1 MDQVRSSV
9 NFNEQCSE
17 SSDLKL
23 AAAFSSNALDQSCV
37 NGENS
42 VKVTFRNVGYSID
55 RGFFKKEKKFLL
67 QDVSGD
73 FYSSE
78 LTAIIGP
85 SGAGKSTLMDILAGY
100 TTSGVTG
107 HVYINDKERDV
118 SWLRKRSSYI
128 MQDDHLQPLLTVHEA
143 MTVAAN
149 LKLSSQ
155 LNVKSKEEKV
165 KEILESVDLWA
176 QKRTR
181 TSGLSGGQRKR
192 LSIALELLTNP
203 QIMFFDEPTSGLD
216 IVSTKQCILLLKK
229 LASSNRTIIC
239 TIHQPSAMILG
250 LFDHLYVVSSGAC
263 MYQGS
268 VTELLPYLEEIKLKC
283 PPFHNPSDFLLEVL
297 SGEYGDYFEIL
308 QQKSKNGLSL
318 KWRRQIQFSSYND
331 ERIPPCSKSNKV
343 TDSNIKEPSR
353 ICTGSYSTS
362 FLYQVSVLVQRTFK
376 IISRDKTLTLNRLLT
391 HVLIAIFIGILY
403 YGIGLEAN
411 DMLNNFKFMFFSVMF
426 LMLTSFNCV
435 TTTFPS
441 ELPILIREHFNKWY
455 SLKSYYLAVTLADI
469 PVQIVATLLYG
480 FFTYFLT
487 RQPLE
492 TFRIISFLFMCVL
505 ISLVAQSFGLLIGA
519 CMDVK
524 NGVIFGPF
532 CMLPFTIFSGFFVQL
547 NACHSAMKW
556 LFHIS
561 FIKYGF
567 EGMVLAVLGY
577 NRPKLP
583 CYRGEYCHYRQP
595 QKFLEFMDM
604 DESSYSRAVMFLI
617 GLFLVI
623 RISAYFILRARVHKS
638 RGNKRK

>member
-1 MDQVRSSV
+1 MDQVRSSI
-9 NFNEQCSE
+9 NFNEQRSE
-17 SSDLKL
+17 SSNLEL
-23 AAAFSSNALDQSCV
+23 VEAVSSNVLGQSSV

-55 RGFFKKEKKFLL
+55 RGFFKKEKKSLL

-107 HVYINDKERDV
+107 HVYINDKKRDR

-149 LKLSSQ
+149 LKLSSY
-155 LNVKSKEEKV
+155 LNVKSKEKKV
-165 KEILESVDLWA
+165 KEILESVDLWG
-176 QKRTR
+176 QRMTR
-181 TSGLSGGQRKR
+181 TAGLSGGQRKR

-216 IVSTKQCILLLKK
+216 IVSTKQCVLLLKQ

-239 TIHQPSAMILG
+239 TIHQPSAVILG

-268 VTELLPYLEEIKLKC
+268 VTELLPYLEEVKLKC

-297 SGEYGDYFEIL
+297 SGDYGDYFEIL
-308 QQKSKNGLSL
+308 QQKSKNGLSP
-318 KWRRQIQFSSYND
+318 KWRRQIEFSNCND
-331 ERIPPCSKSNKV
+331 EYIRSYSKANEV
-343 TDSNIKEPSR
+343 INSNIKEPSR

-362 FLYQVSVLVQRTFK
+362 FPYQVSVLVRRTFK

-391 HVLIAIFIGILY
+391 HVLIAMFIGILY
-403 YGIGLEAN
+403 YGIGVEAN

-441 ELPILIREHFNKWY
+441 ELPIVTREHFNKWY
-455 SLKSYYLAVTLADI
+455 SLKSYYLAITLADI

-480 FFTYFLT
+480 FLTYFLT
-487 RQPLE
+487 RQPME

-583 CYRGEYCHYRQP
+583 CNGQYCHYRLP

-604 DESSYSRAVMFLI
+604 DESSYSRALVFLV

-623 RISAYFILRARVHKS
+623 RIGAYFVLRVRVRKS